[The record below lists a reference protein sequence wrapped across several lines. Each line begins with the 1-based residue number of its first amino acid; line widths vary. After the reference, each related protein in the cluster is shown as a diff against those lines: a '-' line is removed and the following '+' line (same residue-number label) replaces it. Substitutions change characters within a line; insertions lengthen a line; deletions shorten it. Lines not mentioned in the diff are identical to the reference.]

1 MVVME
6 QTDNLQKKITHEMQ
20 RLQKAALEN
29 GPLCVGLDTD
39 ISYIPPKIVAL
50 FDSPAEAVV
59 VYNREIIRRVAA
71 QKSAACFKIQI
82 AYYEALGIAGIK
94 AFAETVKAVR
104 EAGFVAISDVKRGD
118 IAATATAYAKAHFSG
133 DFASDIITIN
143 PYMGFDTIS
152 PFAEFCKPNS
162 AKGIFVLLRTS
173 NPGAKDIEQ
182 QKLVDGKNVVS
193 CVGEEL
199 LRLSKEFSALYSEA
213 SCSPV
218 GAVVGCTEESDAQ
231 ELREK
236 YADLFFLIPGYGA
249 QGGAARV
256 AATLL
261 QKAGGVVNSSRGI
274 LCAWQKDDSLAEMR
288 ERDTITISDMADSA
302 ARAALAAKQ
311 DLLDA
316 VDLLAKN

>member
-1 MVVME
+1 ME
-6 QTDNLQKKITHEMQ
+6 QTDNLQKSITHEME

-199 LRLSKEFSALYSEA
+199 LRLSKEFSALYPEA

-274 LCAWQKDDSLAEMR
+274 LCAWQKDDALAEMR

-311 DLLDA
+311 DLLNA